1 VQDGEIEEKMRQ
13 LMADQITREVDRA
26 NIKYEKH
33 LDLIKRRM
41 YQYELNFREK
51 ETYFNE
57 IPNICSEL

>member
-1 VQDGEIEEKMRQ
+1 MRQ